1 MGIAIRLAGRW
12 SARIHSQV
20 SRPPEDRYH
29 IEMKDLPAFILA
41 AFIAALAA
49 SPALAHRPYFTQ
61 VEKIRLPNGE
71 MGEARLL
78 NGDGIFG
85 PDPVRVL
92 LLDAG
97 GRLLA
102 RSQKSVLMALSC
114 TQGQCLI
121 FDLYNNQVLD
131 LEPSS
136 FRQGAPVPGAEER
149 DDLWHLEDGEET
161 WGFARRNPTPGE
173 RLRSYGVLVQKSP
186 LAIAINVLV
195 GMVCALI
202 ILVTLRL
209 GKMKRTRV
217 FQTAAAI
224 IGVLALISGSLFL
237 ILLSGFASFL
247 DGLSMTRWLGLVG
260 MGAGALPL
268 GLRIARALRGQPR
281 TA

>member
-1 MGIAIRLAGRW
+1 MDRGSRVDLTGSIQGWMSKPSGKRYNMPMKNPVTRNIAFLLA
-12 SARIHSQV
+12 I
-20 SRPPEDRYH
+20 
-29 IEMKDLPAFILA
+29 
-41 AFIAALAA
+41 LAA
-49 SPALAHRPYFTQ
+49 SPACAHRPYFTD
-61 VEKIRLPNGE
+61 VERIRLPDGA

-92 LLDAG
+92 ILDAG

-102 RSQKSVLMALSC
+102 RSRKSVLMALSC

-121 FDLYNNQVLD
+121 FDLHNGKVLD

-136 FRQGAPVPGAEER
+136 FRQGAVVPGVEDRDGLWDLEEG
-149 DDLWHLEDGEET
+149 DEA
-161 WGFARRNPTPGE
+161 WGFAPRNPTPGE

-186 LAIAINVLV
+186 LAITINVLV

-209 GKMKRTRV
+209 GKMRRARV

-224 IGVLALISGSLFL
+224 IGILALISGGLFL

-268 GLRIARALRGQPR
+268 GLRIARALRGQPG